1 VIVETFFALPV
12 TDMDRATKFYV
23 ALGAVVKAATPG
35 WSSLI
40 IAGVRVGLY
49 PGTPGFSGLHFAVDD
64 LTASCADFERL
75 GGRAGAVM
83 DVAPGLTLAVVTDCE
98 GNTLTLRG

>member
-1 VIVETFFALPV
+1 MITETFFALPV
-12 TDMDRATKFYV
+12 TDMDRATRFYV

-35 WSSLI
+35 WTSLLV
-40 IAGVRVGLY
+40 AGVRVGLY

-64 LTASCADFERL
+64 LGATCAEIERA
-75 GGRAGAVM
+75 GGRGGAPFEA
-83 DVAPGLTLAVVTDCE
+83 APGLMLAVVTDCE